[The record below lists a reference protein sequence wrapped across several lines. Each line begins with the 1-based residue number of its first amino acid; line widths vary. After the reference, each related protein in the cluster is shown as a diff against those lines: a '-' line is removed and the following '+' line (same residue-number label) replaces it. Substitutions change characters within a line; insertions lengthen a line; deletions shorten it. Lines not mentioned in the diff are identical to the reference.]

1 MIKAILMD
9 YSGVVSQSGSLFE
22 SMMELCPEMTKE
34 RSIKLFNSAKVMGM
48 SNEEY
53 MSNYPKESWEW
64 YFDQATVHEGLMGFL
79 ENNTMPLYIESNHVS
94 SLVQKEIDILG
105 VRDYF
110 KEIFISDELKL
121 AKPNKKFFEEIL
133 KRIGLSANEVI
144 FIDDQKRNL
153 IPAKELGMKVI
164 WVDNTSVVPFGDND
178 NITPDGEVYNLKE
191 LNEIIQ
197 GLL

>member
-9 YSGVVSQSGSLFE
+9 YSGVVSQNGSLFE
-22 SMMELCPEMTKE
+22 PMLELCPEMTKE
-34 RSIKLFNSAKVMGM
+34 RSVELFNSAKVMGM

-53 MSNYPKESWEW
+53 VSNYPKESWKW
-64 YFDQATVHEGLMGFL
+64 YFSQATVHEGLMDFL
-79 ENNTMPLYIESNHVS
+79 ENNTMPLYIGSNHVS

-105 VRDYF
+105 VREYF

-121 AKPNKKFFEEIL
+121 AKPSKEFFEEIL
-133 KRIGLSANEVI
+133 NRVGLNANELI

-153 IPAKELGMKVI
+153 IPAKEIGMKVI
-164 WVDNTSVVPFGDND
+164 WVDNTSVDPFGDNGD
-178 NITPDGEVYNLKE
+178 LTPDGEVYNLKE
-191 LNEIIQ
+191 LNKIVQ